1 MPVILTELI
10 KTVHWRAWTGYFP
23 PFVCGGYWCAKKVI
37 LVFRS
42 VLVGSFGVC
51 DERGRFLRNV
61 GAHFSTMARMHITL
75 MPDRGFSFFFFF
87 LHSSSS
93 SFFKVQEL
101 LLILP
106 AQLLWKFIKV
116 LRPLCHLRERQG
128 EEPCEGGGE
137 GRWKFWHSQK
147 HTAEP
152 LDTDWRA
159 TDRQASHCCL
169 FIFRP
174 SLKVGIRDRL
184 RLRLLAE
191 VKTCSGWK

>member
-1 MPVILTELI
+1 MCL
-10 KTVHWRAWTGYFP
+10 
-23 PFVCGGYWCAKKVI
+23 CA
-37 LVFRS
+37 
-42 VLVGSFGVC
+42 VLVCVTKEVRSYGTWVLC
-51 DERGRFLRNV
+51 
-61 GAHFSTMARMHITL
+61 MHITL
-75 MPDRGFSFFFFF
+75 MPDRGFSFFPSFFF
-87 LHSSSS
+87 F

-128 EEPCEGGGE
+128 EEPCDGGGE

-152 LDTDWRA
+152 LDTDWRG
-159 TDRQASHCCL
+159 TDRQASNCCL

-174 SLKVGIRDRL
+174 PLKVGFWDRL
-184 RLRLLAE
+184 RLRLRAE
-191 VKTCSGWK
+191 VKTWSGWK

>member
-1 MPVILTELI
+1 M
-10 KTVHWRAWTGYFP
+10 HWRTWTGYFP
-23 PFVCGGYWCAKKVI
+23 PFVCGGYWSAEKAI

-42 VLVGSFGVC
+42 VLMCSFGVC
-51 DERGRFLRNV
+51 DERGTFLRNV
-61 GAHFSTMARMHITL
+61 GTLLYHGTHAYNSHARQ
-75 MPDRGFSFFFFF
+75 RVFFFFSF
-87 LHSSSS
+87 ILLLLL
-93 SFFKVQEL
+93 FFKVQEL

-174 SLKVGIRDRL
+174 SLKVGIRD
-184 RLRLLAE
+184 
-191 VKTCSGWK
+191 WD

>member
-1 MPVILTELI
+1 M
-10 KTVHWRAWTGYFP
+10 GYFP
-23 PFVCGGYWCAKKVI
+23 PFVCGGYWSAEKVI

-42 VLVGSFGVC
+42 VLVCSFDVC
-51 DERGRFLRNV
+51 DERGTFLRNV
-61 GAHFSTMARMHITL
+61 GASCTLLYHGTHAYNSYARQ
-75 MPDRGFSFFFFF
+75 RVFFFFF
-87 LHSSSS
+87 LHSSSSS

-116 LRPLCHLRERQG
+116 LRPLRHLCERQG

-191 VKTCSGWK
+191 VRTCSGWK